1 MPKKPPCLYVY
12 LDKKVGLQRPKYK
25 PNGLCIF
32 LVENSNLP
40 ITLNNRPYKRK
51 ALPQSSNKQGRVTNK
66 LKVIATR
73 HQFVYAYTLFIVL
86 KIPRYIYIVVLG
98 F

>member
-1 MPKKPPCLYVY
+1 MLICL
-12 LDKKVGLQRPKYK
+12 LRERSGLTKVKVETQRPLYL
-25 PNGLCIF
+25 PRRDL
-32 LVENSNLP
+32 NLP
-40 ITLNNRPYKRK
+40 ITLNNRPYKKK

-66 LKVIATR
+66 LKVIATQ